1 MSETR
6 PHLPVEVDKAMK
18 RAERLAWLSIA
29 FLISIILAMA
39 AVMGGSQ
46 AMQTAW
52 IEDMLS
58 LLPPVVFLI
67 ALRLEKKPATE
78 KFPFGFYR
86 ANSLAFLIAA
96 GRSEEHTSELQ

>member
-6 PHLPVEVDKAMK
+6 PHLPGEVDKAMK

-52 IEDMLS
+52 IDVPRLCDRAHCRSRQPLGYGSWIDM
-58 LLPPVVFLI
+58 FL
-67 ALRLEKKPATE
+67 
-78 KFPFGFYR
+78 
-86 ANSLAFLIAA
+86 
-96 GRSEEHTSELQ
+96 

>member
-1 MSETR
+1 MSETQ
-6 PHLPVEVDKAMK
+6 PKLPGEVEQAMQ
-18 RAERLAWLSIA
+18 RAERLAWISIA

-52 IEDMLS
+52 VEDMLS

-67 ALRLEKKPATE
+67 AL
-78 KFPFGFYR
+78 
-86 ANSLAFLIAA
+86 
-96 GRSEEHTSELQ
+96 